1 MFARFEK
8 LVQFQFFTDIN
19 DYSIEFVIIYKRVFK
34 CDKWSTSSTRLPS
47 AINLN
52 YFLFRFTSLVSIH
65 IFIYLNTLINLI
77 LDRIQI
83 ILYDRESSPI
93 HGLINLHS
101 PSEQREIALFWN
113 SARVTRY
120 LHAGSFDSF

>member
-1 MFARFEK
+1 MTNGQPRPRDCRQQLTF
-8 LVQFQFFTDIN
+8 
-19 DYSIEFVIIYKRVFK
+19 
-34 CDKWSTSSTRLPS
+34 
-47 AINLN
+47 N

-101 PSEQREIALFWN
+101 PLEQREIALFWN
-113 SARVTRY
+113 SVRVTRY